1 MSRSDPIRKEY
12 FEAVELSDKASDI
25 LFYLG
30 AVLSILSLLID
41 QTKYPIFSIV
51 ILIAFGLATLLLFVI
66 GLVSRLYL
74 APRAQDKRL
83 QDFFSSACGVN
94 LTYQKT
100 DGYYNNNLN
109 DPLKRMAAQVL
120 ENSHF
125 SKAIALRMARTERT
139 KMISYVAIWIVCVFC
154 RQTELG
160 VVVAASQ
167 AVFSEQLVARWV
179 RLEWLRVRFEKTFGD
194 VYKLF
199 QSQPPVEQFNAIA
212 LEAVSLYEIAKA
224 NAAITLS
231 SRIFEE
237 LNPSLSSEWD
247 DIKTA
252 LGFQ

>member
-12 FEAVELSDKASDI
+12 FEAVELGDKASDI
-25 LFYLG
+25 LFYIG
-30 AVLSILSLLID
+30 AALSILSLLVD
-41 QTKYPIFSIV
+41 QTKYPVLSTV
-51 ILIAFGLATLLLFVI
+51 VLIAFGLSTLLLFVI

-94 LTYQKT
+94 LTHQKT
-100 DGYYNNNLN
+100 DGYYNNNLT

-125 SKAIALRMARTERT
+125 SKAIALRMARTERI
-139 KMISYVAIWIVCVFC
+139 KIVLYVALWIVCVLC

-160 VVVAASQ
+160 VIVAASQ
-167 AVFSEQLVARWV
+167 AIFSEQLVARWV
-179 RLEWLRVRFEKTFGD
+179 RIEWLRVRFEKAFGD

-199 QSQPPVEQFNAIA
+199 QSQPPTEQFNAIA
-212 LEAVSLYEIAKA
+212 LEEVCLYETAKA

-231 SRIFEE
+231 SRIFED

-247 DIKTA
+247 DIKA
-252 LGFQ
+252 AVGIQ